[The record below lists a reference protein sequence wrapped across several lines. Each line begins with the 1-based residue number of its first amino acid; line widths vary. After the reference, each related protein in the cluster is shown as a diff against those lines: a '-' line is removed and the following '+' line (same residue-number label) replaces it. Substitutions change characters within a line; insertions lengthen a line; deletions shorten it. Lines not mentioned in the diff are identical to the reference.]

1 MPREI
6 SLIFPG
12 QGSQH
17 LGMLSEEL
25 THSHIDIINK
35 SSDLLNFDIKSI
47 INSDSDETLNKTSYT
62 QPALL
67 LTSYLYFLTFKKLSN
82 IKPTLMAGHSLGEYS
97 ALVAADAIDF
107 YDALKLVHRRGVLM
121 EEAPNGLMAAII
133 GLDALVLHDIC
144 EEVSSQNNIVSCAN
158 LNSPMQTVIA
168 GTDSAVSKVCDIAK
182 EKGAKRSI
190 KLNVSVASHC
200 LLMQKPA
207 EIFNE
212 FLEQISIAKPSINVI
227 QNYSGEISEDELTIK
242 SNLIQQLTGSVKW
255 SHTMSKLKESNSLV
269 IECGPG
275 KVLSGIAKSNE
286 INDILFMSSSNF
298 KSQFE
303 ELVWTI

>member
-227 QNYSGEISEDELTIK
+227 QNYSGEISEDELSIK

-286 INDILFMSSSNF
+286 IKDILFMSSSNF

-303 ELVWTI
+303 ELV

>member
-25 THSHIDIINK
+25 THSYIDIINK

-47 INSDSDETLNKTSYT
+47 INSDSEDTLNKTSYT

-242 SNLIQQLTGSVKW
+242 SNLIKQLTGSVKW

>member
-35 SSDLLNFDIKSI
+35 SSELLNFDIKSI

-212 FLEQISIAKPSINVI
+212 FLEQISIAKPSTNVI

-303 ELVWTI
+303 ELV

>member
-25 THSHIDIINK
+25 SHSHIDIINK

-97 ALVAADAIDF
+97 ALVAANAIDF

-286 INDILFMSSSNF
+286 IKDILFMSSTNF

>member
-286 INDILFMSSSNF
+286 IKDILFMSSSNF

>member
-286 INDILFMSSSNF
+286 IKDILFMSSTNF

-303 ELVWTI
+303 ELV

>member
-82 IKPTLMAGHSLGEYS
+82 IKPILMAGHSLGEYS

-133 GLDALVLHDIC
+133 GLDASVLHDIC

-303 ELVWTI
+303 ELV

>member
-25 THSHIDIINK
+25 THSYIDIINK

-47 INSDSDETLNKTSYT
+47 INADSGETLNKTSYT

-242 SNLIQQLTGSVKW
+242 SNLIKQLTGSVKW

-303 ELVWTI
+303 ELV

>member
-303 ELVWTI
+303 ELV

>member
-17 LGMLSEEL
+17 LGMLTEEL

-97 ALVAADAIDF
+97 ALVAANAIDF

-242 SNLIQQLTGSVKW
+242 SNLIKQLTGSVKW

-286 INDILFMSSSNF
+286 IKDILFMSSSNF

>member
-133 GLDALVLHDIC
+133 GLDALVLHAIC

-286 INDILFMSSSNF
+286 IKDILFMSSSNF

>member
-25 THSHIDIINK
+25 SHSHIDIINK

-97 ALVAADAIDF
+97 ALVAANAIDF

-286 INDILFMSSSNF
+286 IKDILFMSSTNF

-303 ELVWTI
+303 ELV

>member
-97 ALVAADAIDF
+97 ALVAANAIDF

-286 INDILFMSSSNF
+286 IKDILFMSSSNF

>member
-47 INSDSDETLNKTSYT
+47 INADSDKTLNKTSYT

-286 INDILFMSSSNF
+286 IKDILFMSSSNF

-303 ELVWTI
+303 ELV

>member
-25 THSHIDIINK
+25 THSYIDIINK

-242 SNLIQQLTGSVKW
+242 SNLIKQLTGSVKW

-303 ELVWTI
+303 ELV

>member
-82 IKPTLMAGHSLGEYS
+82 IKPILMAGHSLGEYS

-227 QNYSGEISEDELTIK
+227 QNYSGEISEDELTLK

-286 INDILFMSSSNF
+286 IKDILFMSSSNF

-303 ELVWTI
+303 ELV

>member
-1 MPREI
+1 
-6 SLIFPG
+6 
-12 QGSQH
+12 
-17 LGMLSEEL
+17 
-25 THSHIDIINK
+25 
-35 SSDLLNFDIKSI
+35 
-47 INSDSDETLNKTSYT
+47 
-62 QPALL
+62 
-67 LTSYLYFLTFKKLSN
+67 
-82 IKPTLMAGHSLGEYS
+82 
-97 ALVAADAIDF
+97 
-107 YDALKLVHRRGVLM
+107 M

-275 KVLSGIAKSNE
+275 KILSGIAKSNE
-286 INDILFMSSSNF
+286 IKDILFMSSSNF

>member
-25 THSHIDIINK
+25 THSYIDIINK

-47 INSDSDETLNKTSYT
+47 INADSDETLNKTSYT

-242 SNLIQQLTGSVKW
+242 SNLIKQLTGSVKW

>member
-35 SSDLLNFDIKSI
+35 SSELLNFDIKSI

-212 FLEQISIAKPSINVI
+212 FLEQISIAKPSTNVI

-286 INDILFMSSSNF
+286 IKDILFMSSSNF

-303 ELVWTI
+303 ELV

>member
-25 THSHIDIINK
+25 TYSHIDIINK

-47 INSDSDETLNKTSYT
+47 INSDTDETLNKTSYT

-286 INDILFMSSSNF
+286 IKDILFMSSSNF

-303 ELVWTI
+303 ELV

>member
-286 INDILFMSSSNF
+286 IKDILFMSSSNF

-303 ELVWTI
+303 ELV

>member
-82 IKPTLMAGHSLGEYS
+82 IKPILMAGHSLGEYS

-286 INDILFMSSSNF
+286 IKDILFMSSSNF

-303 ELVWTI
+303 ELV

>member
-144 EEVSSQNNIVSCAN
+144 EEVSSQTNIVSCAN

-275 KVLSGIAKSNE
+275 KVLSSIAKSNE
-286 INDILFMSSSNF
+286 IKDILFMSSSNF

-303 ELVWTI
+303 ELV

>member
-47 INSDSDETLNKTSYT
+47 INSDTDETLNKTSYT

-286 INDILFMSSSNF
+286 IKDILFMSSSNF

-303 ELVWTI
+303 ELV

>member
-255 SHTMSKLKESNSLV
+255 SHTMSKLKESNLLV

-286 INDILFMSSSNF
+286 IKDILFMSSSNF

-303 ELVWTI
+303 ELV

>member
-47 INSDSDETLNKTSYT
+47 INSDTDETLNKTSYT

-303 ELVWTI
+303 ELV

>member
-25 THSHIDIINK
+25 THSYIDIINK

-144 EEVSSQNNIVSCAN
+144 EEVSSQTNIVSCAN

-286 INDILFMSSSNF
+286 IKDILFMSSSNF

-303 ELVWTI
+303 ELV

>member
-25 THSHIDIINK
+25 TYSHIDIINK

-47 INSDSDETLNKTSYT
+47 INSDTDETLNKTSYT

-242 SNLIQQLTGSVKW
+242 SNLIKQLTGSVKW

-303 ELVWTI
+303 ELV

>member
-168 GTDSAVSKVCDIAK
+168 GSDSAVSKVCDIAK

-286 INDILFMSSSNF
+286 IKDILFMSSSNF

>member
-242 SNLIQQLTGSVKW
+242 SNLIKQLTGSVKW

-303 ELVWTI
+303 ELV

>member
-97 ALVAADAIDF
+97 ALVAANAIDF

-286 INDILFMSSSNF
+286 IKDILFMSSSNF

-303 ELVWTI
+303 ELV